1 MKRVLPLMGMLFAG
15 YLTAGT
21 GAANA
26 AEYPLP
32 PDNSRLIGE
41 NTTYVVP
48 NDGKPLE
55 AAAAKYQIGL
65 IGMLE
70 ANPGTDPY
78 LPKPGTVLTIPS
90 QMLLPDTKREGI
102 VVNLAELR
110 LYYYP
115 KGEDKVIV
123 LPIGIGQ
130 LGRNT
135 PEMVTSVSQK
145 IPNPTWTPTANI
157 RKAYL
162 KDGIKLPGMVP
173 AGPDNPMGLFAMRL
187 SAGTGQYLIHGTNA
201 NFGIGMRVS
210 SGCIR
215 LRPDDIEALFNMVP
229 KGTRVQIINQPI
241 KVAVEPDGKRYIEVH
256 QPLSHTDKDDP
267 QTKPIVLTAAEKK
280 FIKNKETNEDVVKQA
295 IERRSGMPVI
305 VSHGTDADSA
315 QEAPTS
321 QVPQPQSAAITKA
334 QSYQTA
340 DNQ

>member
-1 MKRVLPLMGMLFAG
+1 MRRALPLLAMLVGTF
-15 YLTAGT
+15 LTTHSMTAG
-21 GAANA
+21 A

-55 AAAAKYQIGL
+55 DVAAKYQIGL
-65 IGMLE
+65 IAMLE

-78 LPKPGTVLTIPS
+78 LPKAGTVLTIPS

-123 LPIGIGQ
+123 YPIGIGQ

-162 KDGIKLPGMVP
+162 KDGITLPGMVP

-215 LRPDDIEALFNMVP
+215 LRPDDIEALFNSVP
-229 KGTRVQIINQPI
+229 KGTRVQIVNQPI
-241 KVAVEPDGKRYIEVH
+241 KFDVEPDGKRYIEVH
-256 QPLSHTDKDDP
+256 QPLSHTEKDDP
-267 QTKPIVLTAAEKK
+267 QTKPILLTAAMKK
-280 FIKNKETNEDVVKQA
+280 FIKSDDTNAEIVKEA
-295 IERRSGMPVI
+295 ISRRSGMPVV
-305 VSHGTDADSA
+305 VSVGDKATDMPPAANAPQTVSADTPA
-315 QEAPTS
+315 VT
-321 QVPQPQSAAITKA
+321 
-334 QSYQTA
+334 TA
-340 DNQ
+340 STQ

>member
-1 MKRVLPLMGMLFAG
+1 MKPVLPLMGMLFAS
-15 YLTAGT
+15 YLAAGISV
-21 GAANA
+21 ASA

-48 NDGKPLE
+48 NDGQPLE
-55 AAAAKYQIGL
+55 AVAAKYKIGL

-115 KGEDKVIV
+115 KGENKVIV

-162 KDGIKLPGMVP
+162 KDGVKLPGMVP
-173 AGPDNPMGLFAMRL
+173 AGPENPMGLFAMRL

-229 KGTRVQIINQPI
+229 KGTRVQIVNQPI
-241 KVAVEPDGKRYIEVH
+241 KFDVEPDGKRYIEVH
-256 QPLSHTDKDDP
+256 QPLSHTEKDDP
-267 QTKPIVLTAAEKK
+267 QTKPIALTAAMKK
-280 FIKNKETNEDVVKQA
+280 FIKHDDTNAEMVKEA
-295 IERRSGMPVI
+295 IKRRSGMPVV
-305 VSHGTDADSA
+305 VSVGDKATGT
-315 QEAPTS
+315 APA
-321 QVPQPQSAAITKA
+321 VNEP
-334 QSYQTA
+334 QTA
-340 DNQ
+340 AATQPAVDTASTQ

>member
-1 MKRVLPLMGMLFAG
+1 MRRALPLLAMLVGTF
-15 YLTAGT
+15 LTTHSITAG
-21 GAANA
+21 A

-55 AAAAKYQIGL
+55 DVAAKYQIGL
-65 IGMLE
+65 IAMLE

-78 LPKPGTVLTIPS
+78 LPKAGTVLTIPS

-102 VVNLAELR
+102 VVNLAEMR

-123 LPIGIGQ
+123 YPIGIGQ

-162 KDGIKLPGMVP
+162 KDGITLPGMVP

-215 LRPDDIEALFNMVP
+215 LRPDDIEALFNSVP
-229 KGTRVQIINQPI
+229 KGTRVQIVNQPI
-241 KVAVEPDGKRYIEVH
+241 KFDVEPDGKRYIEVH
-256 QPLSHTDKDDP
+256 QPLSHTEKDDP
-267 QTKPIVLTAAEKK
+267 QTKPILLTAAMKK
-280 FIKNKETNEDVVKQA
+280 FIKSDDTNAEIVKEA
-295 IERRSGMPVI
+295 IRRRSGMPVV
-305 VSHGTDADSA
+305 VSVGDKATDMPPAANAPQTVSADTPA
-315 QEAPTS
+315 VT
-321 QVPQPQSAAITKA
+321 
-334 QSYQTA
+334 TA
-340 DNQ
+340 STR

>member
-1 MKRVLPLMGMLFAG
+1 MRRALPLLAMLVGTFVAAHSM
-15 YLTAGT
+15 TAS
-21 GAANA
+21 A

-55 AAAAKYQIGL
+55 DVAAKYQIGL
-65 IGMLE
+65 IAMLE

-78 LPKPGTVLTIPS
+78 LPKAGTVLTIPS

-123 LPIGIGQ
+123 YPIGIGQ

-162 KDGIKLPGMVP
+162 KDGITLPGMVP

-215 LRPDDIEALFNMVP
+215 LRPDDIEALFNSVP
-229 KGTRVQIINQPI
+229 KGTRVQIVNQPI
-241 KVAVEPDGKRYIEVH
+241 KYDVEPDGKRYIEVH
-256 QPLSHTDKDDP
+256 QPLSHTEKDDP
-267 QTKPIVLTAAEKK
+267 QTKPIPLTAAMKK
-280 FIKNKETNEDVVKQA
+280 FIKNDETNVAMVKEA
-295 IERRSGMPVI
+295 ITRRSGMPVV
-305 VSHGTDADSA
+305 VSVGDKATDTPPPVN
-315 QEAPTS
+315 EP
-321 QVPQPQSAAITKA
+321 
-334 QSYQTA
+334 QTA
-340 DNQ
+340 ASAKTSDVTTAIAQ